1 VANII
6 PNNIVIDKPL
16 VDLKLLGIENDEIT
30 VFEEE
35 RFLPRILVKHGFFKS
50 TSQVRKNRPDLFI
63 ELNNLDFIELKIGH
77 KRLWIVVGE

>member
-1 VANII
+1 MANII